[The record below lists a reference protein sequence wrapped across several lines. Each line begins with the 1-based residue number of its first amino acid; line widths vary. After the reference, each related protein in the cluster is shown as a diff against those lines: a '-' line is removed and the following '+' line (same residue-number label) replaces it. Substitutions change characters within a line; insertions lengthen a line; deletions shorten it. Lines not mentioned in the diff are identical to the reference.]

1 MFLVLLGGAQL
12 MQQHIDTIRAAR
24 MLQLESDHVNILRTK
39 EGLDMQHHRFLPR
52 EYVKIVRY
60 EMQQTP

>member
-1 MFLVLLGGAQL
+1 